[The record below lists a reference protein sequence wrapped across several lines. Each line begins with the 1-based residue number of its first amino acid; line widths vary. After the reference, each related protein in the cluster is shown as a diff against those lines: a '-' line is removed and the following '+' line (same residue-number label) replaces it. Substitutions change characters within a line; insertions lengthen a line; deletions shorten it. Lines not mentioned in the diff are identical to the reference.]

1 MPTKRRRTTT
11 WSGVGRS
18 TRPID
23 KNLKVIH
30 KSPITD
36 SQVST
41 TLVTSTYPCT
51 ITGIRWNLSA
61 SNHSAASVHNVFW
74 ALILVKDGNIV
85 STMSTSDAAS
95 FYEPEQNVLAFGV
108 SDIGVLDQVTWN
120 DKTKTMRKVMAGD
133 QVQLIAI
140 SDSAANTR
148 LKGVVQFFCK
158 T

>member
-1 MPTKRRRTTT
+1 M
-11 WSGVGRS
+11 
-18 TRPID
+18 
-23 KNLKVIH
+23 
-30 KSPITD
+30 
-36 SQVST
+36 
-41 TLVTSTYPCT
+41 
-51 ITGIRWNLSA
+51 
-61 SNHSAASVHNVFW
+61 FW